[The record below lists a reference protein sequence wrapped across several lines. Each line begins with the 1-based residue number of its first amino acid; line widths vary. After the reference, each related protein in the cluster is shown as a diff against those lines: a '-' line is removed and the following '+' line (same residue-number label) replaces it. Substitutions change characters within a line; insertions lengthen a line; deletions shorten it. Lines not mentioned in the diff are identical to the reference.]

1 MMTTFGTIVRR
12 GLSVCQRRGIAAQ
25 ILAGKLKS
33 LQNADDALEIVVQ
46 QGKDEKPLV
55 VPLVW
60 LRDHCRD
67 PRSYNEA
74 TNQRK
79 SNAVDLMGKAK
90 VEGMQSVSIID
101 GTKLAILWKD
111 GLQSEFPIDDLLSS
125 SQVDQSVDLTK
136 YVIPWKQMNE
146 DELPRMQMSSFS
158 MKEFAELFVK
168 YGMVMVDGVEAT
180 SQATETLCRR
190 VAPIHDTFFG
200 AFWVF
205 SNKTHEN
212 GEEYHEDTAYGNEGI
227 GPHTDGTY
235 FNQTPGIQVFHCL
248 HPAVE
253 GGDTVLVDGFNCV
266 RQLRKQNPEAF
277 DILSKQKIEHHYV
290 EVGDSSGGLFST
302 SREKSVIELD
312 SHGNVVQIRTMSK
325 SAVSCEFLCPQRS
338 REIPMPMVEKTP
350 IDSRFE
356 TVLG

>member
-1 MMTTFGTIVRR
+1 MVGENLLGNEMITLGTIARR
-12 GLSVCQRRGIAAQ
+12 GLSVCQRRGIAAR
-25 ILAGKLKS
+25 ILTSNLRS
-33 LQNADDALEIVVQ
+33 LQNADDALEIVIQ
-46 QGKDEKPLV
+46 QGNDKKPLM

-79 SNAVDLMGKAK
+79 SNAVDLLEKAK
-90 VEGMQSVSIID
+90 VEGMQSVSITD
-101 GTKLAILWKD
+101 GTRLAIRWMD
-111 GLQSEFPIDDLLSS
+111 GLRSEFPIDDLLSS
-125 SQVDQSVDLTK
+125 SQMDQRIDLAK
-136 YVIPWKQMNE
+136 YVKPWKQLNKE
-146 DELPRMQMSSFS
+146 ELPRMQMSTFS
-158 MKEFAELFVK
+158 MEKFAELFVK
-168 YGMVMVDGVEAT
+168 YGLVIVNDVEAT

-253 GGDTVLVDGFNCV
+253 GGDTVLVDGFNCA
-266 RQLRKQNPEAF
+266 RQLKEENPNAF
-277 DILSKQKIEHHYV
+277 EILSRRKIEHHYV
-290 EVGDSSGGLFST
+290 EVGDTDGGLFST

-312 SHGNVVQIRTMSK
+312 LHGNLVQIR
-325 SAVSCEFLCPQRS
+325 
-338 REIPMPMVEKTP
+338 
-350 IDSRFE
+350 
-356 TVLG
+356 